1 MMHEPEKLYDT
12 KILIQTHQADKDFV
26 KYMVSLFVEHIPQ
39 SNADLEKACAI
50 NDWPKVYFYAHKM
63 KASIDLFNLIQLKD
77 LIRKIEQNAKNKIE
91 VETIPNNVTFVS
103 SYIKNCIAEMKKDF
117 KL

>member
-1 MMHEPEKLYDT
+1 MMPDTEKLYDT
-12 KILIQTHQADKDFV
+12 QILIQTHQADKEFV

-39 SNADLEKACAI
+39 SNADLEKACTI
-50 NDWPKVYFYAHKM
+50 EDWPKVYFFAHKM
-63 KASIDLFNLIQLKD
+63 KASIDLFNIIKLKD

-91 VETIPNNVTFVS
+91 LEAIPANVTFVS
-103 SYIKNCIAEMKKDF
+103 NYIKNCIAEMKKDF